1 VPFTASWTQRALAD
15 ELSRLRKERGL
26 SVRDVAERTGWSI
39 AKISRGENG
48 ISKINPLDVRRLG
61 ELYEVGE
68 PDVDRLCEMARDSIA
83 DAWWKRYERW
93 LTPTFAEFLAY
104 EADAARAWSVQ
115 TMFVPGL
122 LQTSEYIK
130 ALLSIGPVRDP
141 DRNDADFEVRLRRQR
156 RLEDPDPIELR
167 ALIAESVLHWR
178 FGGSEVMRRQLAH
191 LCTVAGREN
200 VSVRVIPFS
209 HPIPIYPVDLFESG
223 GEGPA
228 VVFSETQWGTP
239 FTEDP
244 IEIRQSRR
252 EIERLEQ
259 AALSE
264 ADSLQVI
271 RQRIR
276 ELE

>member
-1 VPFTASWTQRALAD
+1 
-15 ELSRLRKERGL
+15 
-26 SVRDVAERTGWSI
+26 
-39 AKISRGENG
+39 
-48 ISKINPLDVRRLG
+48 
-61 ELYEVGE
+61 
-68 PDVDRLCEMARDSIA
+68 MARDSIA
-83 DAWWKRYERW
+83 DAWWRRYERW

-104 EADAARAWSVQ
+104 ESDAARAWSVQ

-191 LCTVAGREN
+191 LCTAAGREN

-223 GEGPA
+223 GDGPA

-252 EIERLEQ
+252 EIERLER
-259 AALSE
+259 AALTE

>member
-1 VPFTASWTQRALAD
+1 MPFTASWTQRALAD
-15 ELSRLRKERGL
+15 ELARLRRERGL

-48 ISKINPLDVRRLG
+48 ISKLNPLDVRRLG

-68 PDVDRLCEMARDSIA
+68 PEADRLCEMARDSIA
-83 DAWWKRYERW
+83 DAWWKRYDRW

-115 TMFVPGL
+115 TMFIPGL

-167 ALIAESVLHWR
+167 TLIAESVLHWR

-209 HPIPIYPVDLFESG
+209 DPIPIYPVDLFESG
-223 GEGPA
+223 GDGPA

-252 EIERLEQ
+252 EIERLEH

-264 ADSLQVI
+264 VDSLQVI

>member
-15 ELSRLRKERGL
+15 ELARLRKERGL

-61 ELYEVGE
+61 ELYEVDE

-83 DAWWKRYERW
+83 DAWWKRYDRW

-115 TMFVPGL
+115 TMFIPGL

-156 RLEDPDPIELR
+156 RLEDPEPIELR

-191 LCTVAGREN
+191 LCTMAEREN
-200 VSVRVIPFS
+200 VSVRVISFS

-223 GEGPA
+223 VDGPA

-259 AALSE
+259 AALTE

>member
-1 VPFTASWTQRALAD
+1 MPFTASWTQKALAD

-48 ISKINPLDVRRLG
+48 VSKINPLDVRKFAV
-61 ELYEVGE
+61 LYGLAE
-68 PDVDRLCEMARDSIA
+68 PDVSRLCEMARDSIA

-93 LTPTFAEFLAY
+93 LTPTFTEFLAY
-104 EADAARAWSVQ
+104 EADAACAWSVQ
-115 TMFVPGL
+115 TVFVPGL
-122 LQTSEYIK
+122 LQTGDYIK
-130 ALLSIGPVRDP
+130 ALLEIGPVRDP
-141 DRNDADFEVRLRRQR
+141 DRSDADYEVRIRRQR
-156 RLEDPDPIELR
+156 RLEEPDPIRLN

-178 FGGSEVMRRQLAH
+178 FGGTEVMRAQLAH
-191 LCTVAGREN
+191 LCTAAEREN
-200 VSVRVIPFS
+200 VSVRVIPFAR
-209 HPIPIYPVDLFESG
+209 PIPMYPVDLFESG
-223 GEGPA
+223 GDGPA

-252 EIERLEQ
+252 EIKRLEEV
-259 AALSE
+259 ALSE
-264 ADSLQVI
+264 AESIQMI

-276 ELE
+276 EME

>member
-15 ELSRLRKERGL
+15 ELSRLRKERGF

-167 ALIAESVLHWR
+167 TLIAESVLHWR

-223 GEGPA
+223 GDGPA

>member
-1 VPFTASWTQRALAD
+1 MPFTASWTQKALAD

-48 ISKINPLDVRRLG
+48 VSKIAPLDVRRLA
-61 ELYEVGE
+61 ELYEVAE
-68 PDVDRLCEMARDSIA
+68 EDVDRLCEMARDSVA
-83 DAWWKRYERW
+83 DAWWRRYERW
-93 LTPTFAEFLAY
+93 LTPTFLEFLAY

-122 LQTSEYIK
+122 LQTSAYID

-141 DRNDADFEVRLRRQR
+141 DRNDADFEVRQRRQR
-156 RLEDPDPIELR
+156 RLSEPEPIELH
-167 ALIAESVLHWR
+167 ALIAESVLHWQ
-178 FGGSEVMRRQLAH
+178 FGGAEVMRAQLAH
-191 LCTVAGREN
+191 LCTAAEREN
-200 VSVRVIPFS
+200 VSVRVIPFA
-209 HPIPIYPVDLFESG
+209 HPIPIYPVDLFESDN
-223 GEGPA
+223 GPA

-252 EIERLEQ
+252 EIQRLE
-259 AALSE
+259 AVALSE
-264 ADSLQVI
+264 AESIQAI
-271 RQRIR
+271 QRRIR
-276 ELE
+276 ELK

>member
-48 ISKINPLDVRRLG
+48 ISKISPLDVRRLG
-61 ELYEVGE
+61 ELYEIRE

-104 EADAARAWSVQ
+104 EADAARAWCVQ
-115 TMFVPGL
+115 TMFVPAL
-122 LQTSEYIK
+122 LQTAEYIK
-130 ALLSIGPVRDP
+130 ALLSIGPVCDP
-141 DRNDADFEVRLRRQR
+141 DRNDADFEVRVRRQR
-156 RLEDPDPIELR
+156 RLEEPEPIELR

-191 LCTVAGREN
+191 LCTMAGREN

-209 HPIPIYPVDLFESG
+209 NPIPIYPVDLFESG
-223 GEGPA
+223 GDGPA
-228 VVFSETQWGTP
+228 VVFSEAQWGTP

-252 EIERLEQ
+252 EIGRLER

-271 RQRIR
+271 RHRIR